1 MFDSLIYLKRRNE
14 LVKSLK
20 DGFILFCG
28 NNEVPMN
35 YQSNYYPFVQ
45 DSSFLYYCGI
55 DFPNLNL
62 LINTYENTATLY
74 GSNQSVNDII
84 WCGQSKTLNEL
95 AKLAHIEQISNH
107 NNFQKDIDLILSQGE
122 ILHILPQYRYH
133 NKQILS
139 EIFGGNKWE
148 NYISADL
155 IKSVISQRSIKSK
168 LEVDEIKNAMVV
180 TKSMHEMAMIN
191 TKSGKTEQE
200 IVGELMS
207 LVHSTGMRL
216 AYPSIFTVRGE
227 ILHNQFYEGIL
238 QDGQLLLH
246 DGGVESR
253 EHYATDITRTYP
265 VTGRFSSEQRAI
277 YEIVLKM
284 QVDVIQT
291 LSTGV
296 KYRDMHLLASKICI
310 EGLKS
315 MGIMKGNTEDIICSG
330 AHALF
335 FPHGL
340 GHMLGLDVHDM
351 EALGEDNVG
360 YDSEILRDLQFGLS
374 YLRLGKMLQC
384 GNVLTVEPGIY
395 FIPALIDQ
403 WEQKGRYKEFVNYS
417 SLNSFRDFGGIR
429 IEDDVLITNDGCD
442 CLSYDIP
449 KNISEIEQFMGND
462 SV

>member
-1 MFDSLIYLKRRNE
+1 MFDSQIYLKRRNE

-62 LINTYENTATLY
+62 LINTYENSATLY

-95 AKLAHIEQISNH
+95 AKLAHIDQISNH
-107 NNFQKDIDLILSQGE
+107 NNFQKDIDLILSQDE

-139 EIFGGNKWE
+139 EIFGGGKWE

-155 IKSVISQRSIKSK
+155 IKSVISQRSIKSE

-191 TKSGKTEQE
+191 TKFGKTEQE

-265 VTGRFSSEQRAI
+265 VTGRFLLEQRAI

-284 QVDVIQT
+284 QVDVIRT

-315 MGIMKGNTEDIICSG
+315 MGIMKGNTEDAIRSG

-360 YDSEILRDLQFGLS
+360 YDSEILRDSQFGLS
-374 YLRLGKMLQC
+374 YLRLGKTLQC
-384 GNVLTVEPGIY
+384 GNVITVEPGIY

-403 WEQKGRYKEFVNYS
+403 WEQKGRHKEFVNYS

-449 KNISEIEQFMGND
+449 KNISEIEQIMGNA

>member
-1 MFDSLIYLKRRNE
+1 M
-14 LVKSLK
+14 
-20 DGFILFCG
+20 
-28 NNEVPMN
+28 
-35 YQSNYYPFVQ
+35 
-45 DSSFLYYCGI
+45 
-55 DFPNLNL
+55 
-62 LINTYENTATLY
+62 
-74 GSNQSVNDII
+74 
-84 WCGQSKTLNEL
+84 
-95 AKLAHIEQISNH
+95 AHIDKISKH
-107 NNFQKDIDLILSQGE
+107 NNLKEDINRILSKGE
-122 ILHILPQYRYH
+122 IFHILPQYRSD

-139 EIFGGNKWE
+139 EIFSEDKWQ
-148 NYISADL
+148 NYISMDL
-155 IKSVISQRSIKSK
+155 IKSVVAQRSIKSE
-168 LEVDEIKNAMVV
+168 LEVGEIKDAMVV

-191 TKSGKTEQE
+191 TNPGKTEQE

-227 ILHNQFYEGIL
+227 ILHNQSYEGIL

-265 VTGRFSSEQRAI
+265 VTGRFSSKQKSI

-284 QVDVIQT
+284 QEDVIQS
-291 LSTGV
+291 LSPEV
-296 KYRDMHLLASKICI
+296 KYQDMHLLASRICI

-315 MGIMKGNTEDIICSG
+315 MGIMKGNTEDAIDAG

-360 YDSEILRDLQFGLS
+360 YDSEIMRDSQFGLS
-374 YLRLGKMLQC
+374 YLRLGKALQC

-403 WEQKGRYKEFVNYS
+403 WEQNGNHKEFVNYP
-417 SLNSFRDFGGIR
+417 SLKSFRDFGGIR
-429 IEDDVLITNDGCD
+429 IEDDVLITDDGCD
-442 CLSYDIP
+442 CLSYGIP
-449 KNISEIEQFMGND
+449 KIISEIEQIM
-462 SV
+462 

>member
-1 MFDSLIYLKRRNE
+1 MFDSQIYLNRRCE
-14 LVKSLK
+14 LAKSLK

-45 DSSFLYYCGI
+45 DSSFLYYCGL
-55 DFPNLNL
+55 DYPNLNL
-62 LINTYENTATLY
+62 LINTYENSATLY
-74 GSNQSVNDII
+74 GSSQSIDDII

-95 AKLAHIEQISNH
+95 AKLAHIDQISNH
-107 NNFQKDIDLILSQGE
+107 NDFQEDVDRILSQGE

-139 EIFGGNKWE
+139 EIFGGEKWE

-265 VTGRFSSEQRAI
+265 VTGRFSLEQRVI

>member
-1 MFDSLIYLKRRNE
+1 MFDPLIYSNRRSK
-14 LVKSLK
+14 LSQSLK
-20 DGFILFCG
+20 DGFILLCG

-35 YQSNYYPFVQ
+35 YQSNSYPFVQ
-45 DSSFLYYCGI
+45 DSSFLYYCGL
-55 DFPNLNL
+55 DSPNLNL

-74 GSNQSVNDII
+74 GTSQSIDDVI
-84 WCGQSKTLNEL
+84 WCGQSNTLNEL
-95 AKLAHIEQISNH
+95 AGLAHIDQISKK
-107 NNFQKDIDLILSQGE
+107 NNIKEDVNRILSKGE
-122 ILHILPQYRYH
+122 KFHILPQYRSD

-139 EIFGGNKWE
+139 EIFGEDKWQ
-148 NYISADL
+148 NYISMDL
-155 IKSVISQRSIKSK
+155 IRSVIAQRSIKSE
-168 LEVDEIKNAMVV
+168 LEVGEIIDAMVV
-180 TKSMHEMAMIN
+180 TKSMHEMAMMN
-191 TKSGKTEQE
+191 TKPGKTEQE
-200 IVGELMS
+200 IVVELVS
-207 LVHSTGMRL
+207 LVHSKGIRL

-227 ILHNQFYEGIL
+227 ILHNQSYGSTL

-246 DGGVESR
+246 DGGAESK

-265 VTGRFSSEQRAI
+265 VTGRFSSKQKSI

-284 QVDVIQT
+284 QEDVIQS
-291 LSTGV
+291 LSPEV
-296 KYRDMHLLASKICI
+296 KYLDMHRLASRICI

-315 MGIMKGNTEDIICSG
+315 MGIMKGNTENAIDAG

-360 YDSEILRDLQFGLS
+360 YDSEIMRDSQFGLS
-374 YLRLGKMLQC
+374 YLRLGKALQC

-403 WEQKGRYKEFVNYS
+403 WEQNGNHKEFVNYS
-417 SLNSFRDFGGIR
+417 SLKSFRDFGGIR
-429 IEDDVLITNDGCD
+429 IEDDVLIINDGCD

-449 KNISEIEQFMGND
+449 KIISEIEQIM
-462 SV
+462 